1 MKQQKNLLLVM
12 LIISVFVFITAISS
26 LYVEMNIL
34 SGKACNCAIPLWLF
48 VPLLGS
54 LGLFI
59 GALTYSL
66 LKPGEATKIES
77 SHDPEALKNIILK
90 FVPSPEEKEVVRIL
104 LERKEVKQHE
114 LSKLTNLDKVK
125 LHTTFKKLESQGAI
139 TKEKIGKMYAV
150 RLCEEI
156 FK

>member
-34 SGKACNCAIPLWLF
+34 SGRACNCAIPLWLF

-66 LKPGEATKIES
+66 LKPTENTKVS
-77 SHDPEALKNIILK
+77 SKDSEVLKNVILK
-90 FVPSPEEKEVVRIL
+90 FIPSPEEKTVVRIL
-104 LERKEVKQHE
+104 LERKEVKQYE

-125 LHTTFKKLESQGAI
+125 IHRILRRLESQGVVK
-139 TKEKIGKMYAV
+139 KEKIGKMYVV

-156 FK
+156 FE